1 MRLNELENLQ
11 VTQED
16 LDNLNKSEGAVDVV
30 YKIKRLT
37 EINYSSRAI
46 QSISIFGILTPWLL
60 TACSAS
66 DIEVERLYLML
77 LISGFATMLFG
88 YTFVKHF
95 FITRK
100 TNEILKH
107 IEIVEK

>member
-1 MRLNELENLQ
+1 MKSNELENLQ

-16 LDNLNKSEGAVDVV
+16 LDNLNKSEGAVDAV

-46 QSISIFGILTPWLL
+46 QSISIFGVLTPWFL
-60 TACSAS
+60 TACSAGS
-66 DIEVERLYLML
+66 IEIERLYLML
-77 LISGFATMLFG
+77 LVSGFATILFG

-95 FITRK
+95 FIARK
-100 TNEILKH
+100 TNETLKH